1 MTSRRTI
8 SATNTPDSGRAAKAD
23 GATKRPSRAH
33 LLYLEQRAESA
44 HRALIVAKE
53 QRLGATVIHR
63 RERKWIMAVAKL
75 AAAMPAKE
83 AA

>member
-8 SATNTPDSGRAAKAD
+8 SATNSGDSGRAAKAD
-23 GATKRPSRAH
+23 GATEIDRLTADYEGALKALQVANGRNIKGERA
-33 LLYLEQRAESA
+33 QA
-44 HRALIVAKE
+44 
-53 QRLGATVIHR
+53 
-63 RERKWIMAVAKL
+63 RKDLAMAVAKL

>member
-1 MTSRRTI
+1 MT
-8 SATNTPDSGRAAKAD
+8 N
-23 GATKRPSRAH
+23 RPASRAH
-33 LLYLEQRAESA
+33 LLYLQQRADSA

-75 AAAMPAKE
+75 AAAMPAQGK